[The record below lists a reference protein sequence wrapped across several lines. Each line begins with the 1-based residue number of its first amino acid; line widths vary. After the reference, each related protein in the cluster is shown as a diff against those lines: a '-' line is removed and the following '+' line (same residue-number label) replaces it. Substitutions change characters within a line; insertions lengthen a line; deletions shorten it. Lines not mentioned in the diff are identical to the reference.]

1 MIRTNPLVTAA
12 VVAGLILLAMIL
24 GPRRHATLQQ
34 PLAGNLFSADADTSA
49 ARGAAAQQDDL
60 PLPEIRVAL
69 DASARASLPPGL
81 DFIVHLVPAGLSKI
95 TLTAVQSSTLSADK
109 GLAQTLPG
117 TPLHGRQVKPI
128 SRHAHKTQQKQ
139 LERVPTPPTAATAP
153 QIATSTPTQ
162 LALAQQPIQTS
173 AETPAPTPTQAMTFA
188 QLDEALRAAPTTQ
201 TVNLRTKQG
210 GVTFRITAVGR
221 VGDRQVIRYAIANE
235 EDSDFFVSIVNV
247 SAAGKP
253 LRSETAGPYS
263 CTAGSEVYGI
273 VHFPPA
279 SSKAVA
285 VELVQSGGQ
294 HRHFSLKPEINL

>member
-1 MIRTNPLVTAA
+1 
-12 VVAGLILLAMIL
+12 
-24 GPRRHATLQQ
+24 
-34 PLAGNLFSADADTSA
+34 
-49 ARGAAAQQDDL
+49 
-60 PLPEIRVAL
+60 
-69 DASARASLPPGL
+69 
-81 DFIVHLVPAGLSKI
+81 
-95 TLTAVQSSTLSADK
+95 
-109 GLAQTLPG
+109 
-117 TPLHGRQVKPI
+117 
-128 SRHAHKTQQKQ
+128 
-139 LERVPTPPTAATAP
+139 
-153 QIATSTPTQ
+153 
-162 LALAQQPIQTS
+162 
-173 AETPAPTPTQAMTFA
+173 MTFA

-263 CTAGSEVYGI
+263 CAAGSEVYGI

-279 SSKAVA
+279 AFQTVA

-294 HRHFSLKPEINL
+294 RRHFSLKPEIPL

>member
-12 VVAGLILLAMIL
+12 IVAGLILAAMIF
-24 GPRRHATLQQ
+24 GPRRHADRQQ
-34 PLAGNLFSADADTSA
+34 PLAGNLFSADADTST
-49 ARGAAAQQDDL
+49 ARGRAAQQDDL
-60 PLPEIRVAL
+60 PLPELRVTL

-95 TLTAVQSSTLSADK
+95 TLTAAQSPTLPTDK
-109 GLAQTLPG
+109 GLEQKFPG
-117 TPLHGRQVKPI
+117 TSLHGRQVKPS
-128 SRHAHKTQQKQ
+128 SRHAHKTPQK
-139 LERVPTPPTAATAP
+139 LPERVPTLTAATAP
-153 QIATSTPTQ
+153 QMSTSTPVP
-162 LALAQQPIQTS
+162 AQQPVQVVV
-173 AETPAPTPTQAMTFA
+173 APLAPAAPIPTQAMTFA

-263 CTAGSEVYGI
+263 CAAGSEVYGI

-279 SSKAVA
+279 ASQTVA

-294 HRHFSLKPEINL
+294 RRRFSLKPEIPL